1 MGTALLTHFRK
12 SQSYALIL
20 NPNNSQTTDQIRKV
34 KTAFSTRRTK
44 YITNKVLMNLTKCFR
59 FYSYFKC
66 VHKVCVNGLVKRYQ
80 VLIFACFA
88 CISPAGGVCL
98 VYFGQIIEDMSF
110 RDCCINKIKKSLMIR
125 LISLN

>member
-1 MGTALLTHFRK
+1 MGIALHTFANLKVTHLFFILIIYQLLIK
-12 SQSYALIL
+12 SQ
-20 NPNNSQTTDQIRKV
+20 KV

-44 YITNKVLMNLTKCFR
+44 CITNKVLMDLSVLDFIHTL
-59 FYSYFKC
+59 KC
-66 VHKVCVNGLVKRYQ
+66 VRKFCVNGLVKRYQ
-80 VLIFACFA
+80 VLMFACFA